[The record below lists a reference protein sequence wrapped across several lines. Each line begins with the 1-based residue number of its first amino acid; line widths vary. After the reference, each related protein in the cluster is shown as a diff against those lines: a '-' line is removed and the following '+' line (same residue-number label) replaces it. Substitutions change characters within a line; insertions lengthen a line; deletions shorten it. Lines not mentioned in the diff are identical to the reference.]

1 MRAELSWLENPE
13 VFRVNRLDAH
23 SDHHF
28 YETEQDALE
37 GRETLRQSLNGTWK
51 FAWSKC
57 PGQRPADF
65 YEETASLEGFGT
77 IEVPGHMETQGYD
90 RIQYINTMYPW
101 DGHDFLKPG
110 QIDWNHD
117 PVGSYVR
124 EFDLEPA
131 LVGKRVAISFQGAEQ
146 AVYVWLNGVFIG
158 YAEDT
163 FTPSDFDLTSAI
175 REKNNRLCVEVYKRS
190 SAAWIEDQDFFRFSG
205 LFREVFLY
213 AKPEAHVE
221 DLWAKAGLKEDNETG
236 TLDVE
241 LRLSSEKAPEDLR
254 IFWSLQETEPA
265 QWKRGLAPQGRNYAA
280 GFAGKE
286 ICSGALHYA
295 GGISGCFAGSE
306 EKKPALANGESGS
319 VQLWKMD
326 GTQIAQVRKWQPGA
340 PQLYQLWIRVQSA
353 DGRLLE
359 TVPYRVGFRRFEIKD
374 RVMLLNGER
383 LIINGVN
390 RHEWNARRGRAVTR
404 ENMEE
409 DIDIFTRN
417 NINAVRT
424 CHYPDQSLWYQLCD
438 ENGICMMDEAN
449 LESHGS
455 WAKLAV
461 VDPEGNVPGNRPDW
475 EACVVDRAASMVER
489 DKNHPAILWWSCGN
503 ESYAGTGI
511 LAMSQYYHKKDPSR
525 VVHYEGVSWNREY
538 DQISDVESRMYATP
552 DMVREYFETDGKKPY
567 LLCEYM
573 HDMGNSI
580 GGMESYIRLL
590 DEFPGYQGG
599 FIWDYAD
606 QAIYH
611 KNHRGEDVLG
621 YGGDFLD
628 RVTDYAFS
636 GNGIVFADRTE
647 KPAMQ
652 DVRHWYA
659 PKAQREAFE
668 AEQQEKREAAQKR
681 LAEEMAA
688 LDVKNASAE
697 KGLSAVH
704 GDANYGVRGDGFEII
719 FSVTE
724 GGPVSIVYNGTEYLY
739 RAPKPALWRASTE
752 NDKGNSFRAKSSVW
766 MAADVFSLCT
776 GCEVTEYAKSFAN
789 TGDTKKEAT
798 GADEGCAAEKCTARK
813 YDIQDAAHRAPAA
826 ADLEK
831 VSLTYTYEFPSA
843 PGAKT
848 EITYTVDRAGRI
860 HTEVVYHGAKGLPEL
875 PEFGLRL
882 LMPGKAESYTWE
894 GLSGETY
901 PDRKKGGTFGVHTGT
916 PEAAHYLVP
925 QECGNH
931 ADTCQAQIGDLR
943 IVMDGEPFHL
953 SVLPYTPEELENA
966 THRDELPDTGRTVV
980 SILGR
985 MRGVG
990 GIDSW
995 GSDVEPPYRI
1005 PADQDIKY
1013 AFYLMK

>member
-1 MRAELSWLENPE
+1 
-13 VFRVNRLDAH
+13 
-23 SDHHF
+23 
-28 YETEQDALE
+28 
-37 GRETLRQSLNGTWK
+37 
-51 FAWSKC
+51 
-57 PGQRPADF
+57 
-65 YEETASLEGFGT
+65 
-77 IEVPGHMETQGYD
+77 
-90 RIQYINTMYPW
+90 
-101 DGHDFLKPG
+101 
-110 QIDWNHD
+110 
-117 PVGSYVR
+117 
-124 EFDLEPA
+124 
-131 LVGKRVAISFQGAEQ
+131 
-146 AVYVWLNGVFIG
+146 
-158 YAEDT
+158 
-163 FTPSDFDLTSAI
+163 
-175 REKNNRLCVEVYKRS
+175 
-190 SAAWIEDQDFFRFSG
+190 
-205 LFREVFLY
+205 
-213 AKPEAHVE
+213 
-221 DLWAKAGLKEDNETG
+221 
-236 TLDVE
+236 
-241 LRLSSEKAPEDLR
+241 
-254 IFWSLQETEPA
+254 
-265 QWKRGLAPQGRNYAA
+265 
-280 GFAGKE
+280 
-286 ICSGALHYA
+286 
-295 GGISGCFAGSE
+295 
-306 EKKPALANGESGS
+306 
-319 VQLWKMD
+319 
-326 GTQIAQVRKWQPGA
+326 
-340 PQLYQLWIRVQSA
+340 
-353 DGRLLE
+353 
-359 TVPYRVGFRRFEIKD
+359 
-374 RVMLLNGER
+374 
-383 LIINGVN
+383 
-390 RHEWNARRGRAVTR
+390 
-404 ENMEE
+404 
-409 DIDIFTRN
+409 
-417 NINAVRT
+417 
-424 CHYPDQSLWYQLCD
+424 
-438 ENGICMMDEAN
+438 
-449 LESHGS
+449 
-455 WAKLAV
+455 
-461 VDPEGNVPGNRPDW
+461 
-475 EACVVDRAASMVER
+475 
-489 DKNHPAILWWSCGN
+489 
-503 ESYAGTGI
+503 
-511 LAMSQYYHKKDPSR
+511 MSQYYHKKDPSR

-538 DQISDVESRMYATP
+538 DQISDVESRMYASP
-552 DMVREYFETDGKKPY
+552 EMVREYLETDGKKPY

-611 KNHRGEDVLG
+611 KNHRGEEVLG

-659 PKAQREAFE
+659 PKAEREAFE
-668 AEQQEKREAAQKR
+668 AEQQEKRRAAQKR

-688 LDVKNASAE
+688 LDAKNASSE

-752 NDKGNSFRAKSSVW
+752 NDKGNRFNVKSSIW

-776 GCEVTEYAKSFAN
+776 GCEVTEYAKSFADDGTAEN
-789 TGDTKKEAT
+789 GAAGANGSHTAESRAA
-798 GADEGCAAEKCTARK
+798 GADGSCAAEKCTARK
-813 YDIQDAAHRAPAA
+813 YDIADAAHRDPAA
-826 ADLEK
+826 EDLEK
-831 VSLTYTYEFPSA
+831 VSLTYTYEFPA
-843 PGAKT
+843 VPGVKV

-860 HTEVVYHGAKGLPEL
+860 HTEVVYHGAKDLPEL

-882 LMPGKAESYTWE
+882 LIPGKAECYTWE

-995 GSDVEPPYRI
+995 GSDVEPQYRI

-1013 AFYLMK
+1013 AFYIMK

>member
-1 MRAELSWLENPE
+1 M
-13 VFRVNRLDAH
+13 
-23 SDHHF
+23 
-28 YETEQDALE
+28 
-37 GRETLRQSLNGTWK
+37 
-51 FAWSKC
+51 
-57 PGQRPADF
+57 
-65 YEETASLEGFGT
+65 
-77 IEVPGHMETQGYD
+77 
-90 RIQYINTMYPW
+90 
-101 DGHDFLKPG
+101 
-110 QIDWNHD
+110 
-117 PVGSYVR
+117 
-124 EFDLEPA
+124 
-131 LVGKRVAISFQGAEQ
+131 
-146 AVYVWLNGVFIG
+146 
-158 YAEDT
+158 
-163 FTPSDFDLTSAI
+163 
-175 REKNNRLCVEVYKRS
+175 
-190 SAAWIEDQDFFRFSG
+190 
-205 LFREVFLY
+205 
-213 AKPEAHVE
+213 
-221 DLWAKAGLKEDNETG
+221 
-236 TLDVE
+236 
-241 LRLSSEKAPEDLR
+241 
-254 IFWSLQETEPA
+254 
-265 QWKRGLAPQGRNYAA
+265 
-280 GFAGKE
+280 
-286 ICSGALHYA
+286 
-295 GGISGCFAGSE
+295 
-306 EKKPALANGESGS
+306 
-319 VQLWKMD
+319 
-326 GTQIAQVRKWQPGA
+326 
-340 PQLYQLWIRVQSA
+340 
-353 DGRLLE
+353 
-359 TVPYRVGFRRFEIKD
+359 
-374 RVMLLNGER
+374 
-383 LIINGVN
+383 
-390 RHEWNARRGRAVTR
+390 
-404 ENMEE
+404 
-409 DIDIFTRN
+409 
-417 NINAVRT
+417 
-424 CHYPDQSLWYQLCD
+424 
-438 ENGICMMDEAN
+438 
-449 LESHGS
+449 
-455 WAKLAV
+455 
-461 VDPEGNVPGNRPDW
+461 
-475 EACVVDRAASMVER
+475 VDRAASMVER

-789 TGDTKKEAT
+789 IGDTKKEAA

-813 YDIQDAAHRAPAA
+813 YDIQDAAHRDPAA

-943 IVMDGEPFHL
+943 IVMDGGPFHL

-985 MRGVG
+985 MRGGG

>member
-1 MRAELSWLENPE
+1 
-13 VFRVNRLDAH
+13 
-23 SDHHF
+23 
-28 YETEQDALE
+28 
-37 GRETLRQSLNGTWK
+37 
-51 FAWSKC
+51 
-57 PGQRPADF
+57 
-65 YEETASLEGFGT
+65 
-77 IEVPGHMETQGYD
+77 
-90 RIQYINTMYPW
+90 
-101 DGHDFLKPG
+101 
-110 QIDWNHD
+110 
-117 PVGSYVR
+117 
-124 EFDLEPA
+124 
-131 LVGKRVAISFQGAEQ
+131 
-146 AVYVWLNGVFIG
+146 
-158 YAEDT
+158 
-163 FTPSDFDLTSAI
+163 
-175 REKNNRLCVEVYKRS
+175 
-190 SAAWIEDQDFFRFSG
+190 
-205 LFREVFLY
+205 
-213 AKPEAHVE
+213 
-221 DLWAKAGLKEDNETG
+221 
-236 TLDVE
+236 
-241 LRLSSEKAPEDLR
+241 
-254 IFWSLQETEPA
+254 
-265 QWKRGLAPQGRNYAA
+265 
-280 GFAGKE
+280 
-286 ICSGALHYA
+286 
-295 GGISGCFAGSE
+295 
-306 EKKPALANGESGS
+306 
-319 VQLWKMD
+319 
-326 GTQIAQVRKWQPGA
+326 
-340 PQLYQLWIRVQSA
+340 
-353 DGRLLE
+353 
-359 TVPYRVGFRRFEIKD
+359 
-374 RVMLLNGER
+374 
-383 LIINGVN
+383 
-390 RHEWNARRGRAVTR
+390 
-404 ENMEE
+404 
-409 DIDIFTRN
+409 
-417 NINAVRT
+417 
-424 CHYPDQSLWYQLCD
+424 
-438 ENGICMMDEAN
+438 
-449 LESHGS
+449 
-455 WAKLAV
+455 
-461 VDPEGNVPGNRPDW
+461 
-475 EACVVDRAASMVER
+475 
-489 DKNHPAILWWSCGN
+489 
-503 ESYAGTGI
+503 
-511 LAMSQYYHKKDPSR
+511 
-525 VVHYEGVSWNREY
+525 
-538 DQISDVESRMYATP
+538 MYATP

>member
-1 MRAELSWLENPE
+1 
-13 VFRVNRLDAH
+13 
-23 SDHHF
+23 
-28 YETEQDALE
+28 
-37 GRETLRQSLNGTWK
+37 
-51 FAWSKC
+51 
-57 PGQRPADF
+57 
-65 YEETASLEGFGT
+65 
-77 IEVPGHMETQGYD
+77 
-90 RIQYINTMYPW
+90 
-101 DGHDFLKPG
+101 
-110 QIDWNHD
+110 
-117 PVGSYVR
+117 
-124 EFDLEPA
+124 
-131 LVGKRVAISFQGAEQ
+131 
-146 AVYVWLNGVFIG
+146 
-158 YAEDT
+158 
-163 FTPSDFDLTSAI
+163 
-175 REKNNRLCVEVYKRS
+175 
-190 SAAWIEDQDFFRFSG
+190 
-205 LFREVFLY
+205 
-213 AKPEAHVE
+213 
-221 DLWAKAGLKEDNETG
+221 
-236 TLDVE
+236 
-241 LRLSSEKAPEDLR
+241 
-254 IFWSLQETEPA
+254 
-265 QWKRGLAPQGRNYAA
+265 
-280 GFAGKE
+280 
-286 ICSGALHYA
+286 
-295 GGISGCFAGSE
+295 
-306 EKKPALANGESGS
+306 
-319 VQLWKMD
+319 
-326 GTQIAQVRKWQPGA
+326 
-340 PQLYQLWIRVQSA
+340 
-353 DGRLLE
+353 
-359 TVPYRVGFRRFEIKD
+359 
-374 RVMLLNGER
+374 
-383 LIINGVN
+383 
-390 RHEWNARRGRAVTR
+390 
-404 ENMEE
+404 
-409 DIDIFTRN
+409 
-417 NINAVRT
+417 
-424 CHYPDQSLWYQLCD
+424 
-438 ENGICMMDEAN
+438 
-449 LESHGS
+449 
-455 WAKLAV
+455 
-461 VDPEGNVPGNRPDW
+461 
-475 EACVVDRAASMVER
+475 
-489 DKNHPAILWWSCGN
+489 
-503 ESYAGTGI
+503 
-511 LAMSQYYHKKDPSR
+511 MSQYYHKKDPSR

-831 VSLTYTYEFPSA
+831 VSLMYTYEFPSA

-916 PEAAHYLVP
+916 PEAAYYLVP

>member
-37 GRETLRQSLNGTWK
+37 GKETLRQSLNGTWK

-57 PGQRPADF
+57 PDQRPADF
-65 YEETASLEGFGT
+65 YEENAKLDGFGT

-101 DGHDFLKPG
+101 DGHAFLKPG

-163 FTPSDFDLTSAI
+163 FTPSDFDLSDVI

-205 LFREVFLY
+205 LFRDVFLY

-221 DLWAKAGLKEDNETG
+221 DLWAKAGLKEDNTTG
-236 TLDVE
+236 TLALE
-241 LRLSSEKAPEDLR
+241 LRVSGERKPDTLR
-254 IFWSLQETEPA
+254 ISWSLQETCPA
-265 QWKRGLAPQGRNYAA
+265 QWKRGMAAENRNYAA
-280 GFAGKE
+280 GFTGRE
-286 ICSGALHYA
+286 ICAGMLHYA
-295 GGISGCFAGSE
+295 GETAGCFAGTE
-306 EKKPALANGESGS
+306 EKKPARANAESGT

-326 GTQIAQVRKWQPGA
+326 TETIAEVKKWETGA

-353 DGRLLE
+353 DGQLLE
-359 TVPYRVGFRRFEIKD
+359 TIPYRIGFRRFEIRD
-374 RVMLLNGER
+374 GIMLLNGSR

-390 RHEWNARRGRAVTR
+390 RHEWNAHRGRAVTR

-409 DIDIFTRN
+409 DIDIFVRN

-438 ENGICMMDEAN
+438 ENGICMMDETN

-475 EACVVDRAASMVER
+475 EACVVDRAASMLER

-511 LAMSQYYHKKDPSR
+511 LAMSQYFHKKDPSR

-552 DMVREYFETDGKKPY
+552 DMVRKYFKEDGKKPY

-590 DEFPGYQGG
+590 DEFEGYQGG

-611 KNHRGEDVLG
+611 KNHRGEEVLG

-659 PKAQREAFE
+659 PKAEREAFE
-668 AEQQEKREAAQKR
+668 AAQQEKREAAQKR

-688 LDVKNASAE
+688 LGKAASDK
-697 KGLSAVH
+697 KGLKAVH
-704 GDANYGVRGDGFEII
+704 GDANYGVAGDGFEII

-724 GGPVSIVYNGTEYLY
+724 GGPISIVYNGKEYLY
-739 RAPKPALWRASTE
+739 RAPKPAFWRASTE
-752 NDKGNSFRAKSSVW
+752 NDKGNRFQAKSSIW
-766 MAADVFSLCT
+766 MAADLFSFCT
-776 GCEVTEYAKSFAN
+776 GCEVTEYAKSFADD
-789 TGDTKKEAT
+789 GDAKKETA
-798 GADEGCAAEKCTARK
+798 GACTARK
-813 YDIQDAAHRAPAA
+813 YDIADAAHRDPAA
-826 ADLEK
+826 EDLEK
-831 VSLTYTYEFPSA
+831 VSLMYTYEFPA
-843 PGAKT
+843 VPGVKA
-848 EITYTVDRAGRI
+848 EITYIVDGAGRI
-860 HTEVVYHGAKGLPEL
+860 RTEAVYHGAKDLPDL

-882 LMPGKAESYTWE
+882 LIPEKAEAYTWE

-901 PDRKKGGTFGVHTGT
+901 PDRKKGGTFGVHTAK

-931 ADTCQAQIGDLR
+931 ADTCQARIGDLR

-953 SVLPYTPEELENA
+953 CVLPYTPEELENA
-966 THRDELPDTGRTVV
+966 THRYELPDTGRTVV
-980 SILGR
+980 SVLAK

-1005 PADQDIKY
+1005 PSDQEIRYSFYIVKGDTAADS
-1013 AFYLMK
+1013 L